1 MDQQAKVG
9 ASFYNFD
16 VFLKNLESLDQVFS
30 TVRQNLKTDQQFNE
44 HHQTSEADKIL
55 EDLGCVD
62 VVTKSESGKMFYS
75 QVAKQIDQIFGKL
88 LPTKGGVM
96 SLIDVYLYY
105 NRMRGSDLVTSQDL
119 LMAARE
125 LDSINSTIELK
136 LLPNGLKILQMK
148 TRDKQAEIY
157 EIRQMILKSNGTG
170 LTVEDYCK
178 SKDLSSIIGRYKLEE
193 YSKEG
198 HFCLDSSM
206 GGLKYFN
213 NDIITFEFN

>member
-1 MDQQAKVG
+1 
-9 ASFYNFD
+9 
-16 VFLKNLESLDQVFS
+16 
-30 TVRQNLKTDQQFNE
+30 
-44 HHQTSEADKIL
+44 
-55 EDLGCVD
+55 
-62 VVTKSESGKMFYS
+62 
-75 QVAKQIDQIFGKL
+75 
-88 LPTKGGVM
+88 
-96 SLIDVYLYY
+96 
-105 NRMRGSDLVTSQDL
+105 
-119 LMAARE
+119 MAARE